1 MKTRMQDTSIDAYVA
16 IQPRL
21 PKKQK
26 DVYRLLSEATRQGVG
41 MTNYE
46 LARALHWQ
54 INCVTGRVKELRDLG
69 LVVKSGRRF
78 NGETKVWNIAWR
90 TRK

>member
-1 MKTRMQDTSIDAYVA
+1 MKTHMQDTSLSAFVA

-26 DVYRLLSEATRQGVG
+26 EVFRILQEATAQGVD

-46 LARALHWQ
+46 LAKALHWQ
-54 INCVTGRVKELRDLG
+54 INCVTGRVNELVKMG
-69 LVVKSGRRF
+69 LVARAGRRW
-78 NGETKVWNIAWR
+78 NGETKAWNISWR
-90 TRK
+90 TTR

>member
-1 MKTRMQDTSIDAYVA
+1 MKTHMQDTSLSAFVA

-26 DVYRLLSEATRQGVG
+26 EVYSLLREATKQGVD

-54 INCVTGRVKELRDLG
+54 INCVTGRVNELVKLG
-69 LVVKSGRRF
+69 LVTKAGRRF
-78 NGETKVWNIAWR
+78 NKETKAWNIAWR
-90 TRK
+90 VKK

>member
-1 MKTRMQDTSIDAYVA
+1 MKTRMQDTSLSAYVA

-26 DVYRLLSEATRQGVG
+26 EVYRLLREASQQGMD

-54 INCVTGRVKELRDLG
+54 INCVTGRVNELVKMG
-69 LVVKSGRRF
+69 LVQKAGRRW
-78 NGETKVWNIAWR
+78 NKETQAWNIAWR